1 MIRLVLILIYTFYF
15 ITLSIFLFFQLTTQ
29 KYPPSL
35 LFHKTNKMLRR
46 KSSSNLIEN
55 RHVRQWS
62 TLFSAIVDINERTY
76 TKCGKDVIIK
86 LQSLVQN
93 DVVNSSKVTST
104 AILYL
109 LYERALQELLFKTFP
124 VSGSLINS
132 LTSSSSEDIFNKIQ
146 PIIQE
151 HLQRLQS
158 KLSDTAN
165 INGMDVG
172 VICILLSIYRL
183 EKMAGQESHVVSVLE
198 NIIKE
203 VSEYLELVSFEK
215 KLENDALV
223 ILLYALVWFSQ
234 SSNSKEV
241 NMDKIKTFVRR
252 GHIKFHRT
260 MTMFGRTLLL
270 DTVEHMQCFDYNIKL
285 YVTSYKKI
293 MGTQKYLL
301 SGIED
306 YVRGT
311 PFPSDGSESLDDLM
325 SDSMVALSTQ
335 SSVEADDVFQGA
347 DSPLSSS
354 VPRMEP
360 EGSSGS
366 DEDLKREIYQARKSF
381 SSSEELDAH
390 KWDRKISQESK
401 PADRFDFILL
411 FINYTISKE

>member
-1 MIRLVLILIYTFYF
+1 
-15 ITLSIFLFFQLTTQ
+15 
-29 KYPPSL
+29 
-35 LFHKTNKMLRR
+35 MLRR
-46 KSSSNLIEN
+46 TSSSNLIEN
-55 RHVRQWS
+55 RHVRQWN

-76 TKCGKDVIIK
+76 TKCGKDVIMK

-93 DVVNSSKVTST
+93 DVVNASKITST

-132 LTSSSSEDIFNKIQ
+132 LTSSSSEDIFSKIQ
-146 PIIQE
+146 PIMQE
-151 HLQRLQS
+151 HLQRLQT
-158 KLSDTAN
+158 KLSSTAN
-165 INGMDVG
+165 VNGMDVG

-183 EKMAGQESHVVSVLE
+183 EKMAGQESEVISVLE

-203 VSEYLELVSFEK
+203 VSEYLELVSLERNF
-215 KLENDALV
+215 ENDALV

-234 SSNSKEV
+234 SSNSTEA
-241 NMDKIKTFVRR
+241 NMDKIRKFIRR
-252 GHIKFHRT
+252 GHIRYHRN

-270 DTVEHMQCFDYNIKL
+270 DAVEHMQNFDCNIKL
-285 YVTSYKKI
+285 YVTSYKKV

-311 PFPSDGSESLDDLM
+311 PFPSDGSESLDDMM
-325 SDSMVALSTQ
+325 SNSMVALSTQ
-335 SSVEADDVFQGA
+335 SSVEADDVFQGT
-347 DSPLSSS
+347 DSPLPSS

-366 DEDLKREIYQARKSF
+366 DEDFRGEKYQARKI
-381 SSSEELDAH
+381 SSSSDELNDAQ
-390 KWDRKISQESK
+390 KWDRRVSLESK
-401 PADRFDFILL
+401 TTDRFVFISLIL
-411 FINYTISKE
+411 FHILFYETTKFFLNIFLF

>member
-1 MIRLVLILIYTFYF
+1 
-15 ITLSIFLFFQLTTQ
+15 
-29 KYPPSL
+29 
-35 LFHKTNKMLRR
+35 MLRR
-46 KSSSNLIEN
+46 TSSSNLIEN
-55 RHVRQWS
+55 RHVRQWN

-76 TKCGKDVIIK
+76 TKCGKDVIMK

-93 DVVNSSKVTST
+93 DVVNASKITST

-132 LTSSSSEDIFNKIQ
+132 LTSSSSEDIFSKIQ
-146 PIIQE
+146 PILQE
-151 HLQRLQS
+151 HLQRLQT
-158 KLSDTAN
+158 KLSSTAN
-165 INGMDVG
+165 VNGMDVG

-183 EKMAGQESHVVSVLE
+183 EKMAGQESEVISVLE

-203 VSEYLELVSFEK
+203 VSEYLELVSLERNF
-215 KLENDALV
+215 ENDALV

-234 SSNSKEV
+234 SSNSTEA
-241 NMDKIKTFVRR
+241 NMDKIRKFIRR
-252 GHIKFHRT
+252 GHIRYHRN

-270 DTVEHMQCFDYNIKL
+270 DAVEHMQNFDCNIKL
-285 YVTSYKKI
+285 YVTSYKKV

-311 PFPSDGSESLDDLM
+311 PFPSDGSESLDDMM
-325 SDSMVALSTQ
+325 SNSMVALSTQ
-335 SSVEADDVFQGA
+335 SSVEADDVFQGT
-347 DSPLSSS
+347 DSPLPSS

-366 DEDLKREIYQARKSF
+366 DEDFKGEKYQARKF
-381 SSSEELDAH
+381 SSSSDELNDAQ
-390 KWDRKISQESK
+390 KWDRKVSLESK
-401 PADRFDFILL
+401 TTDRFVFISLIL
-411 FINYTISKE
+411 FHTLFMKPQNFF